1 VTAILCAFASSR
13 EASIWIDSRRPIVV
27 KCWPSRRLQE
37 DYFAEKCDGR
47 KMQTILLP
55 SIGRISIFLSSDI
68 SVITPA

>member
-1 VTAILCAFASSR
+1 MAGILCALASSR
-13 EASIWIDSRRPIVV
+13 EAFIRIDLRRPFVV

-47 KMQTILLP
+47 NMQTILLTL
-55 SIGRISIFLSSDI
+55 IGRISIFLSSDI